1 MPSFWLEGL
10 NPVEA
15 RISSTE
21 YRRLLGLKRKAAL
34 AHTHR
39 TEALRKRLAAV
50 ILDDPVRAL
59 EAATKTLS
67 NKKTPR
73 QQWSKR
79 QWEELLRT
87 RTMEDIAKLLVRPP
101 EEFQPLLDCHPFGGL
116 ASVVPGR

>member
-1 MPSFWLEGL
+1 M
-10 NPVEA
+10 EA

-21 YRRLLGLKRKAAL
+21 YRRLRDHKRKAVL
-34 AHTHR
+34 AHAKCTK
-39 TEALRKRLAAV
+39 ALRRRLAAV

-67 NKKTPR
+67 SKKAPQ

-101 EEFQPLLDCHPFGGL
+101 EEFQPLMDCHPFGGL
-116 ASVVPGR
+116 ASAVHGR